1 MIKPVLTFA
10 AVGFVGIVLW
20 RLAAILLL
28 PILFFVFKLLAI
40 AGVILFAFWL
50 FKRQSTKGDD
60 PAPAE

>member
-10 AVGFVGIVLW
+10 AVGFVGIALW
-20 RLAAILLL
+20 RLASILLL
-28 PILFFVFKLLAI
+28 PILFFVFKLLLI

-60 PAPAE
+60 PTTAE